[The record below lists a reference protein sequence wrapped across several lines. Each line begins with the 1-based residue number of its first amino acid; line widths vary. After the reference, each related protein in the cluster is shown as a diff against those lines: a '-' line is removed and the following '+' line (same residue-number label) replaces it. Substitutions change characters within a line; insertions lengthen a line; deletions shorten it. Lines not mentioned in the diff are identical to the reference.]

1 MGTSLRIEPCHH
13 ISKTN
18 QNLQLRF
25 KFFLVSEAFL
35 FFSFFWRYF
44 NFCWSQEY
52 GTRGFPGAIGLI
64 DRFGVPILNTTLLL
78 TSGFYCT
85 IRLHSLHT
93 FDYFGYFFGLF
104 FGIVLRV
111 LFTFF
116 QRVEYVECSFSMITR
131 TFRSVFFL
139 ATGFH
144 RAHVLIGTCFLIA
157 SLLRGIVRSFAAR
170 RTIRLLASIW
180 YWHFVDVI

>member
-1 MGTSLRIEPCHH
+1 MG

-52 GTRGFPGAIGLI
+52 ATGGFPRAIGLI
-64 DRFGVPILNTTLLL
+64 DRFGVPMLNTTLLL

-104 FGIVLRV
+104 FQG
-111 LFTFF
+111 
-116 QRVEYVECSFSMITR
+116 VEYVECSFSMITR
-131 TFRSVFFL
+131 TFGSVFFL
-139 ATGFH
+139 ATGF
-144 RAHVLIGTCFLIA
+144 T
-157 SLLRGIVRSFAAR
+157 
-170 RTIRLLASIW
+170 
-180 YWHFVDVI
+180 

>member
-1 MGTSLRIEPCHH
+1 MG
-13 ISKTN
+13 
-18 QNLQLRF
+18 
-25 KFFLVSEAFL
+25 
-35 FFSFFWRYF
+35 
-44 NFCWSQEY
+44 
-52 GTRGFPGAIGLI
+52 GAIGLI
-64 DRFGVPILNTTLLL
+64 DRFRVPILNTTLLL
-78 TSGFYCT
+78 TSRFLCT
-85 IRLHSLHT
+85 IGLHSLHT
-93 FDYFGYFFGLF
+93 HDFFRYFFRLF
-104 FGIVLRV
+104 FGIVLGV

-116 QRVEYVECSFSMITR
+116 QGVEYVECSFSMITR
-131 TFRSVFFL
+131 TFGSVFFL